1 MKKIT
6 IILSSLF
13 LTTIMQAQD
22 RPQPVAGP
30 APIIN
35 IKKPQS
41 FTLPNGLKVLV
52 VENHKL
58 PRVSFSLSLD
68 NPPFLEADKKGV
80 DDLMGALIGKGSM
93 KTPKDAFNEEIDFL
107 GADLNFYASGASGS
121 CLSKYGGRV
130 LELMADG
137 ALNPNF
143 TQTEFDKEKDKM
155 IESLKADEKSI
166 AAAANRVQNVL
177 AFGKN
182 HPNGEFLN
190 ENTLKNV
197 TLADVV
203 ANYGTYFNP
212 NNAYLVIIGDVKYD
226 DTKLAVEKLFSGWQ
240 KSASSVSLIYP
251 NPLNVQYTQI
261 NFVDMP
267 NAVQSELSLQNTV
280 DLKMGDKDYF
290 AAIIANQILGG
301 DFNSYLNMNLRE
313 KHAWTY
319 GARSA
324 IYGSKYVTCFKAT
337 TQIRN
342 AVTDSAVVEALK
354 EFKKI
359 RSEKVSDEVLA
370 NVKAGYT
377 GKFVMQIEKP
387 QTVANYALKIKTQG
401 LPEDFYENYIKSIN
415 AVTADEVLAAA
426 QKYFLEDNL
435 RIVIVG
441 KGVEVVPALE
451 KLKIPMFYYD
461 KYGVKTEKPS
471 LRKETPKGIT
481 VRKVM
486 DAYIAAVGGVMPVRN
501 IKSMSTVSTGDIQGN
516 AVELDIKY
524 AAVGL
529 KMSVEM
535 KAMGMTMMKQVIN
548 DKAGYQVQQGQKS
561 DIEATR
567 LAEIKESG
575 MPYCELNL
583 ARNPTVTVD
592 GVEAFNGTECY
603 VIKAGNTFLYYDIA
617 TGLKMGKTT
626 TQEIAGKKVSQTVL
640 YSDYKEVSGVKYP
653 YKTTMQLGP
662 QELELT
668 VTDVKVN
675 ERFAPKD
682 FE

>member
-1 MKKIT
+1 MKKSI

-22 RPQPVAGP
+22 RTQPVAGP
-30 APIIN
+30 APAIN

-41 FTLPNGLKVLV
+41 FSLPNGLKVLV

-58 PRVSFSLSLD
+58 PRVSFNLSLD
-68 NPPFLEADKKGV
+68 NLPYLEADKKGV
-80 DDLMGALIGKGSM
+80 DDLMGALIGNGSV
-93 KTPKDAFNEEIDFL
+93 KITKDAFNEEIDFL
-107 GADLNFYASGASGS
+107 GADLNFYSSGASGS
-121 CLSKYGGRV
+121 CLSKYSGRV
-130 LELMADG
+130 LELLAEG

-143 TQTEFDKEKDKM
+143 TQEEFDKEKDKI
-155 IESLKADEKSI
+155 IEGLKADEKSV
-166 AAAANRVQNVL
+166 ASTANRVQNVL

-182 HPNGEFLN
+182 HPNGEFLS
-190 ENTLKNV
+190 ETTLKNV
-197 TLADVV
+197 TLTDVIT
-203 ANYGTYFNP
+203 NYSTHFNP
-212 NNAYLVIIGDVKYD
+212 NNAYLVVVGDIKYEE
-226 DTKLAVEKLFSGWQ
+226 TKLAVEKLFGSWA
-240 KSASSVSLIYP
+240 KSTTSISESYP
-251 NPLNVQYTQI
+251 DPRNAQYTQI

-280 DLKMGDKDYF
+280 NLKMGDKDYF

-319 GARSA
+319 GARSS
-324 IYGSKYVTCFKAT
+324 IVGNKYVTAFKAT

-342 AVTDSAVVEALK
+342 TVTDSAVVEALK

-359 RSEKVSDEVLA
+359 RTEKVSDEVLA
-370 NVKAGYT
+370 NVKAGYI

-387 QTVANYALKIKTQG
+387 QTVAGYALKIKTQE
-401 LPEDFYENYIKSIN
+401 LPEDFYENYIKNIN
-415 AVTADEVLAAA
+415 AVTADDVLAAA

-441 KGVEVVPALE
+441 KGVDVVPALE
-451 KLKIPMFYYD
+451 KLKIPMFYFD
-461 KYGVKTEKPS
+461 KNGVKTEKPL
-471 LRKETPKGIT
+471 LRKEAPKGMT

-501 IKSMSTVSTGDIQGN
+501 IKSLATTATGDIQGN
-516 AVELDIKY
+516 AIEFNTKY

-529 KMSVEM
+529 KMVVEM
-535 KAMGMTMMKQVIN
+535 KAMGMTMMKQVIS
-548 DKAGYQVQQGQKS
+548 DKTGYQMQQGQKS
-561 DIEATR
+561 DIDAVK

-583 ARNPTVTVD
+583 ARNLAVTLD

-603 VIKAGNTFLYYDIA
+603 AIKIGSNTLYYDIT
-617 TGLKMGKTT
+617 TGLKTGKTT
-626 TQEIAGKKVSQTVL
+626 IQEKDGKKMSQTVM
-640 YSDYKEVSGVKYP
+640 YGDYKEISGVKYP
-653 YKTTMQLGP
+653 HKMTMQMGP
-662 QELELT
+662 QEIELNI
-668 VTDVKVN
+668 TDIKVN
-675 ERFAPKD
+675 ERIVPKD

>member
-1 MKKIT
+1 MKKSI

-22 RPQPVAGP
+22 RTQPIAGP
-30 APIIN
+30 APTIN
-35 IKKPQS
+35 IKKPQFFS
-41 FTLPNGLKVLV
+41 LPNGLKVLV

-58 PRVSFSLSLD
+58 PRVSFNLSLD
-68 NPPFLEADKKGV
+68 NLPYLEADKKGV
-80 DDLMGALIGKGSM
+80 DDLMGALIGNGSA
-93 KTPKDAFNEEIDFL
+93 KITKDAFNEEVDFL
-107 GADLNFYASGASGS
+107 GADLNFYSSGASGS
-121 CLSKYGGRV
+121 CLSKYSGRV
-130 LELMADG
+130 LELLAEG

-143 TQTEFDKEKDKM
+143 TQEEFDKEKDKI
-155 IESLKADEKSI
+155 IEGLKADEKSV
-166 AAAANRVQNVL
+166 ASTANRVQNVL

-182 HPNGEFLN
+182 HPNGEFLS
-190 ENTLKNV
+190 ETTLKNV
-197 TLADVV
+197 TLTDVI
-203 ANYGTYFNP
+203 ANYSTHFNP
-212 NNAYLVIIGDVKYD
+212 NNAYLVVIGDIKYEE
-226 DTKLAVEKLFSGWQ
+226 TKLAVEKLFGSWA
-240 KSASSVSLIYP
+240 KSTTSISESYP
-251 NPLNVQYTQI
+251 DPRNAQYTQI

-280 DLKMGDKDYF
+280 NLKMGDKDYF

-319 GARSA
+319 GARSS
-324 IYGSKYVTCFKAT
+324 IVGNKYVTVFKAT

-342 AVTDSAVVEALK
+342 TVTDSAVVEALK

-359 RSEKVSDEVLA
+359 RTEKVSDEVLA
-370 NVKAGYT
+370 NVKAGYI

-387 QTVANYALKIKTQG
+387 QTVAGYALKIKTQE
-401 LPEDFYENYIKSIN
+401 LPEDFYENYIKNIN
-415 AVTADEVLAAA
+415 AVTAEDVLATA

-441 KGVEVVPALE
+441 KGVDVVPALE
-451 KLKIPMFYYD
+451 KLKIPMFYFD
-461 KYGVKTEKPS
+461 KNGVKTEKPL
-471 LRKETPKGIT
+471 LRKEAPKGMT

-501 IKSMSTVSTGDIQGN
+501 IKSLATTATGDIQGN
-516 AVELDIKY
+516 AIEFNTKY

-529 KMSVEM
+529 KMVVEM
-535 KAMGMTMMKQVIN
+535 KAMGMTMMKQVIS
-548 DKAGYQVQQGQKS
+548 DKTGYQMQQGQKS
-561 DIEATR
+561 DIDAVK

-583 ARNPTVTVD
+583 ARNLAVTLD

-603 VIKAGNTFLYYDIA
+603 AIKIGSNTLYYDIA
-617 TGLKMGKTT
+617 TGLKTGKTT
-626 TQEIAGKKVSQTVL
+626 TQEKDGKKTSQTVM
-640 YSDYKEVSGVKYP
+640 YGDYKEISSVKYP
-653 YKTTMQLGP
+653 HKMTMQMGP
-662 QELELT
+662 QEIELNI
-668 VTDVKVN
+668 TDIKVN
-675 ERFAPKD
+675 ERIVPKD

>member
-1 MKKIT
+1 MKKSI

-22 RPQPVAGP
+22 RTQPVAGP
-30 APIIN
+30 APAIN

-41 FTLPNGLKVLV
+41 FSLPNGLKVLV

-58 PRVSFSLSLD
+58 PRVSFNLSLD
-68 NPPFLEADKKGV
+68 NLPYLEADKKGV
-80 DDLMGALIGKGSM
+80 DDLMGALIGNGSV
-93 KTPKDAFNEEIDFL
+93 KITKDAFNEEIDFL
-107 GADLNFYASGASGS
+107 GADLNFYSSGASGS
-121 CLSKYGGRV
+121 CLSKYSGRV
-130 LELMADG
+130 LELLAEG

-143 TQTEFDKEKDKM
+143 TQEEFDKEKDKI
-155 IESLKADEKSI
+155 IEGLKADEKSV
-166 AAAANRVQNVL
+166 ASTANRVQNVL

-182 HPNGEFLN
+182 HPNGEFLS
-190 ENTLKNV
+190 ETTLKNV
-197 TLADVV
+197 TLTDVIT
-203 ANYGTYFNP
+203 NYSTHFNP
-212 NNAYLVIIGDVKYD
+212 NNAYLVVVGDIKYEE
-226 DTKLAVEKLFSGWQ
+226 TKLAVEKLFGSWA
-240 KSASSVSLIYP
+240 KSTTSISESYP
-251 NPLNVQYTQI
+251 DPRNAQYTQI

-280 DLKMGDKDYF
+280 NLKMGDKDYF

-319 GARSA
+319 GARSS
-324 IYGSKYVTCFKAT
+324 IVGNKYVTAFKAT

-342 AVTDSAVVEALK
+342 TVTDSAVVEALK

-359 RSEKVSDEVLA
+359 RTEKVSDEVLA
-370 NVKAGYT
+370 NVKAGYI

-387 QTVANYALKIKTQG
+387 QTVAGYALKIKTQE
-401 LPEDFYENYIKSIN
+401 LPEDFYENYIKNIN
-415 AVTADEVLAAA
+415 AVTADDVLAAA

-441 KGVEVVPALE
+441 KGVDVVPALE
-451 KLKIPMFYYD
+451 KLKIPMFYFD
-461 KYGVKTEKPS
+461 KNGVKTEKPL
-471 LRKETPKGIT
+471 LRKEAPKGMT

-501 IKSMSTVSTGDIQGN
+501 IKSLATTATGDIQGN
-516 AVELDIKY
+516 AIEFNTKY

-529 KMSVEM
+529 KMVVEM
-535 KAMGMTMMKQVIN
+535 KAMGMTMMKQVIS
-548 DKAGYQVQQGQKS
+548 DKTGYQMQQGQKS
-561 DIEATR
+561 DIDAVK

-583 ARNPTVTVD
+583 ARNLAVTLD

-603 VIKAGNTFLYYDIA
+603 AIKIGNNTLYYDIA
-617 TGLKMGKTT
+617 TGLKIGKTT
-626 TQEIAGKKVSQTVL
+626 TQEKDGKKMSQTVM
-640 YSDYKEVSGVKYP
+640 YGDYKEISGVKYP
-653 YKTTMQLGP
+653 HKMTMQMGP
-662 QELELT
+662 QEIELNI
-668 VTDVKVN
+668 TDIKVN
-675 ERFAPKD
+675 ERIVPKD